1 MKTIFWKYI
10 SMGKILYI
18 ECYSGASGDMLMGAL
33 LGLFQD
39 KSFFIDELNK
49 LDKIKNDFQ
58 LKISQLMKNSI
69 SATDVEV
76 MLTRHEHNHR
86 GLEDIKNIILSSNI
100 ESGAKETA
108 INIFTRLA
116 IAEAKVHN
124 TDINSIHFHEVGAI
138 DAIVDIT
145 GFSIL
150 LNKLDV
156 DKIIFSPVS
165 TGSGTVKC
173 AHGIMPVP
181 APATLEII
189 KDAKMPVINNIKAE
203 SELLTPT
210 GAAIIATVNN
220 GFSDLPP
227 FKTIEA
233 VSYGSGKRNFKE
245 FSNIVRA
252 VLGYEVNNIS
262 EQDIWLIETNIDDM
276 QPEIYDYIFEKLFSS
291 GALDVFI
298 TPIIMKKTRP
308 ACILSVLCEDKN
320 MQTIQ
325 EIIFAETTSFGI
337 RSQKVHRSV
346 LNREMKTL
354 NIQELG
360 QLKIKEGR
368 DCSGRLMSMK
378 PEYEDCARIAK
389 ERNIP
394 LKEVYRIIN
403 RHLGSDL

>member
-1 MKTIFWKYI
+1 
-10 SMGKILYI
+10 MGKILYI

-76 MLTRHEHNHR
+76 MLTRHEHHHR